1 MDLELEREEHQ
12 MTDKQKE
19 AIEYFKKR
27 IDICMENANICDD
40 NDFDEEATCLRKEQI
55 LTETVV
61 NLLQTQ
67 QAEIEKKDKII
78 DEMATYIA
86 TLDIEEDI
94 CVKVGK
100 ENGCDQMAYGECE
113 ECIKKY
119 FERKVENRR

>member
-1 MDLELEREEHQ
+1 MNEEKKTIESFKRYIIFQESTLDDYYKMDEEYYKDKIEQLELSI
-12 MTDKQKE
+12 KLLK
-19 AIEYFKKR
+19 
-27 IDICMENANICDD
+27 
-40 NDFDEEATCLRKEQI
+40 
-55 LTETVV
+55 TVL
-61 NLLQTQ
+61 NLL
-67 QAEIEKKDKII
+67 EKKDKII

-119 FERKVENRR
+119 FERKAKNE

>member
-1 MDLELEREEHQ
+1 

-40 NDFDEEATCLRKEQI
+40 NDFDEEATYLRKEQI
-55 LTETVV
+55 LTETVL

-78 DEMATYIA
+78 KE
-86 TLDIEEDI
+86 LEE
-94 CVKVGK
+94 KLS
-100 ENGCDQMAYGECE
+100 ERNME
-113 ECIKKY
+113 EH
-119 FERKVENRR
+119 